1 MDDARES
8 PRGLRRLVRGVMQV
22 GRVAGQILQAYLEG
36 NASVEGYVKVA
47 QDLGRRGSPAPER
60 SPDRIA
66 SLPVSSVEP
75 LAVALRV
82 AYGLGP
88 VVHGQVSTDGVKLTF
103 RSLGAT
109 PASAP
114 ADRGRREVL
123 GVLALDA
130 SSRPLESPGSS
141 GPDARTTYELTRALD
156 ALREAVD
163 RPSFELHLALAGGA
177 AAVRVAPEGTLL
189 VVAEAGADLRA
200 LLARPLDRSMT
211 GLARQ
216 DEGGAAALPGTTADH
231 AAGERVTT
239 GLPREEVESSLTQ
252 LLKAAEQYVGPRLLD
267 WLVVQAA
274 PVSWGWEQRRV
285 RLRAAG
291 EEATADEVQ
300 QHYREAAAVF
310 AQGAS
315 VSQGLK
321 GFDFDAWL
329 DRTAAGFAPGH
340 LEAAR
345 LALRPAT

>member
-189 VVAEAGADLRA
+189 VVAG
-200 LLARPLDRSMT
+200 
-211 GLARQ
+211 ARQ
-216 DEGGAAALPGTTADH
+216 DAGGAAALPGTTADH